1 MTVTKYLTPSLLHSE
16 MLQMKKACL
25 AYVLCIGWQDANDN
39 LIFFLS
45 KEDEVETWDLGWE
58 RQALGEAFIN
68 FIY

>member
-1 MTVTKYLTPSLLHSE
+1 
-16 MLQMKKACL
+16 MKKACL

-58 RQALGEAFIN
+58 RLALGEAFTN
-68 FIY
+68 FIH